1 MTQKIITI
9 GNSLGIILPQ
19 SIRKDIDLQ
28 LGDEVEIKE
37 ENNKIL
43 VSKVKK
49 KQPKLTTKFAQMVD
63 EFMTEHEDVLQ
74 ELANK

>member
-19 SIRKDIDLQ
+19 SIRKNVDLHM
-28 LGDEVEIKE
+28 GDEVEVKE

-49 KQPKLTTKFAQMVD
+49 KQPKLTAKFAQMVD
-63 EFMTEHEDVLQ
+63 DFMTEHEDVLQ